1 MQLHQ
6 LKPKTKNKSKK
17 RIARGG
23 KRGTTSGRGQKGQK
37 SRAGHKIR
45 PAERDTLLKIPKLR
59 AQKKPALRKSNLRVL
74 NIADIRKKIS
84 GVIDKKSL
92 LEARFINSVD
102 DDVKI
107 LGKGKADEKV
117 QIEGVRTSKKAKEKI
132 EKAGGS
138 VKL

>member
-6 LKPKTKNKSKK
+6 LRFKNKNKDKK

-37 SRAGHKIR
+37 SRSGHRIR
-45 PAERDTLLKIPKLR
+45 PAERDMVLKFPKLR
-59 AQKKPALRKSNLRVL
+59 AQKKPAMKKRGIRIL

-92 LEARFINSVD
+92 FEAGFIASVETE
-102 DDVKI
+102 VKI
-107 LGKGKADEKV
+107 LGKGKADDKV
-117 QIEGVRTSKKAKEKI
+117 RIEGLAISKKAKEKI